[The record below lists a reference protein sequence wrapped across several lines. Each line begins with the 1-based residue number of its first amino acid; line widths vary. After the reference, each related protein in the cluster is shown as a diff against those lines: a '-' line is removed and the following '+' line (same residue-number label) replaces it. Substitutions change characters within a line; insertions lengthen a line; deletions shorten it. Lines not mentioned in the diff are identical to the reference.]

1 MTAALPPGGPRT
13 PASRPAARQS
23 GALSDLALLAPALAI
38 LAVTFVGPM
47 IWLVRMSLNE
57 SDAGAIREAL
67 SLATYTRI
75 LSDEFTWRLLLNT
88 LRLAGLCTAFAL
100 LLAFPVALFLTRTT
114 SRWRGLLAV
123 LAISP
128 MLVSGV
134 VRAYGW
140 MIVLGET
147 GWLNTMLVGAGVI
160 ARPLRIVN
168 DLPGVVIG
176 LTESIFP
183 YVVLTLIAGLGRLD
197 ATLEEAAGSLGA
209 RPARVFWSVTL
220 PLSFPAITLA
230 ATIGFVLCI
239 SSFVTPT
246 LLGGGRTFLLAT
258 EIYELSLVNLDWP
271 AAAALSLLMLA
282 LFGLVFG
289 IAQVWVRRT
298 DEARR

>member
-1 MTAALPPGGPRT
+1 M
-13 PASRPAARQS
+13 SRRAPAAEAATAGRA
-23 GALSDLALLAPALAI
+23 GDLLLLIPALAV
-38 LAVTFVGPM
+38 LAATFLGPM
-47 IWLVRMSLNE
+47 AWLVRMSLNA
-57 SDAGAIREAL
+57 SDAGAIREAF
-67 SLATYTRI
+67 SLETYARLIT
-75 LSDEFTWRLLLNT
+75 DDFTWQLVANT
-88 LRLAGLCTAFAL
+88 LRLAGLCTLFAL
-100 LLAFPVALFLTRTT
+100 LLAYPVALFLTRTT

-140 MIVLGET
+140 MIVLGER
-147 GWLNTMLVGAGVI
+147 GWVNSLLVGSGLAEK
-160 ARPLRIVN
+160 PLRIVN

-183 YVVLTLIAGLGRLD
+183 YVLLTLLAGLGRLD
-197 ATLEEAAGSLGA
+197 RTLEEAAGSLGA
-209 RPARVFWSVTL
+209 RPVRVFLSVTL
-220 PLSFPAITLA
+220 PLSFPAIALA
-230 ATIGFVLCI
+230 ATIGVVLCI

-271 AAAALSLLMLA
+271 AAAALSMLMLI

-289 IAQVWVRRT
+289 LVQAWVRRT

>member
-1 MTAALPPGGPRT
+1 MRPRAETRGRGG
-13 PASRPAARQS
+13 
-23 GALSDLALLAPALAI
+23 DALLVLPALVVLTI
-38 LAVTFVGPM
+38 TFIGPM

-57 SDAGAIREAL
+57 SDAGAIVKAV
-67 SLATYTRI
+67 SFATYARI
-75 LSDEFTWRLLLNT
+75 LVDDFTLKLVLNT
-88 LRLAGLCTAFAL
+88 LRLAGLCTAIAL
-100 LLAFPVALFLTRTT
+100 LLAYPVALFLTRTT
-114 SRWRGLLAV
+114 SRWRGILAV

-147 GWLNTMLVGAGVI
+147 GWLNTLLVGWGVT

-176 LTESIFP
+176 LSESIFP

-197 ATLEEAAGSLGA
+197 RTLEEAAGSLGA
-209 RPARVFWSVTL
+209 RPMRTFLSVTL
-220 PLSFPAITLA
+220 PLSFPALALA

-282 LFGLVFG
+282 LFGCIFG
-289 IAQVWVRRT
+289 GVQVWVRRR
-298 DEARR
+298 DEASA